1 MWNSSFRHLSFIYSF
16 SFFPLRSPCSLQTTM
31 AKSPWLSSPITTATS
46 GNSLP
51 FFLGYTSAS
60 CVLCLCCNFFFF
72 FWKKHV
78 SMTLCH
84 TSGSHALFTGSTTS
98 FFSNFFIKIGSHG
111 IMHTFKNYFTT
122 ILSVFNKIS
131 GIQTDPYSNSP

>member
-1 MWNSSFRHLSFIYSF
+1 MDLKSMWNSSFRHLSFIYSF

-72 FWKKHV
+72 FLEEACFYDFMSHQWV
-78 SMTLCH
+78 SCIVYGIHKPLFSAIFSLKMGLTV
-84 TSGSHALFTGSTTS
+84 LFTHLE
-98 FFSNFFIKIGSHG
+98 I
-111 IMHTFKNYFTT
+111 
-122 ILSVFNKIS
+122 ILL
-131 GIQTDPYSNSP
+131 